1 MNRSARERLAEAG
14 DRLRRPREALGEAP
28 RAKKS
33 LGQHFLNQPAICQ
46 RIAGLLRAGEDDA
59 ILEIG
64 PGPGALTREIEA
76 LPHRRL
82 VLIEKD
88 AHWAKVRQEEGEART
103 EVLCQDALAY
113 PWEALEGPWKLA
125 GNLPYNVASPL
136 LWDIAA
142 RCRALSR
149 AVFMVQK
156 EVGERIAAS
165 PCTRDY
171 GALSVW
177 MQAHLACRMEFT
189 VGPGCF
195 TPPPKVDSAVLSF
208 DPLPEHARPSRPELL
223 ASLLRLCFQQRRKQL
238 GGVFRRQGRED
249 LLQRLDMIL
258 DPVFL
263 GLGFEPLNTKTEVLS
278 ALFIDLDRPQDASLF
293 GGRTRRSEY
302 EKMLSGNGNY
312 EGDVMLRPLT
322 TAMLTQYEN
331 DSRSTASMKE
341 IMRIM
346 NKPENRAYFGV
357 RESAS
362 FHYSV

>member
-1 MNRSARERLAEAG
+1 MRTSARERLAEAG
-14 DRLRRPREALGEAP
+14 GRLRHAREALGEAP

-33 LGQHFLNQPAICQ
+33 LGQHFLNQPAVCQ
-46 RIAGLLRAGEDDA
+46 RIAGLLHAQEGDA

-64 PGPGALTREIEA
+64 PGPGALTRVIEA

-82 VLIEKD
+82 LLVEKD
-88 AHWAKVRQEEGEART
+88 GHWAKVRQEEGDART

-113 PWEALEGPWKLA
+113 PWEALEGAWKLA

-249 LLQRLDMIL
+249 LLQRLEELGIAPSARPEEL
-258 DPVFL
+258 AVGQFL
-263 GLGFEPLNTKTEVLS
+263 
-278 ALFIDLDRPQDASLF
+278 A
-293 GGRTRRSEY
+293 
-302 EKMLSGNGNY
+302 LSGC
-312 EGDVMLRPLT
+312 RP
-322 TAMLTQYEN
+322 
-331 DSRSTASMKE
+331 DGAS
-341 IMRIM
+341 
-346 NKPENRAYFGV
+346 PV
-357 RESAS
+357 SSPAS
-362 FHYSV
+362 S

>member
-1 MNRSARERLAEAG
+1 MRTSARERLAEAG
-14 DRLRRPREALGEAP
+14 GRLRHAREAQGEAP

-33 LGQHFLNQPAICQ
+33 LGQHFLNQPAVCQ
-46 RIAGLLRAGEDDA
+46 RIAGLLHAQEGDA

-64 PGPGALTREIEA
+64 PGPGALTRVIEA

-82 VLIEKD
+82 LLVEKD
-88 AHWAKVRQEEGEART
+88 GHWAKVRQEEGDART

-113 PWEALEGPWKLA
+113 PWEALEGAWKLA

-136 LWDIAA
+136 LWDIAS

-165 PCTRDY
+165 PCSRDY

-208 DPLPEHARPSRPELL
+208 DPLPAPSRPASPDRL

-238 GGVFRRQGRED
+238 GGIFRRQGRED
-249 LLQRLDMIL
+249 LLQRMEALGIAPSARPEEL
-258 DPVFL
+258 AVAQFL
-263 GLGFEPLNTKTEVLS
+263 
-278 ALFIDLDRPQDASLF
+278 A
-293 GGRTRRSEY
+293 
-302 EKMLSGNGNY
+302 LSGC
-312 EGDVMLRPLT
+312 
-322 TAMLTQYEN
+322 
-331 DSRSTASMKE
+331 
-341 IMRIM
+341 
-346 NKPENRAYFGV
+346 
-357 RESAS
+357 
-362 FHYSV
+362 

>member
-1 MNRSARERLAEAG
+1 MKTSARKRLAEACG
-14 DRLRRPREALGEAP
+14 RLSRPRDEAGQAP

-33 LGQHFLNQPAICQ
+33 LGQHFLNQPAVCR
-46 RIAGLLRAGEDDA
+46 RIADLLRAGEADC

-82 VLIEKD
+82 VLVEKD
-88 AHWAKVRQEEGEART
+88 VYWARVRREEGGART

-113 PWEALEGPWKLA
+113 PWEDLQGAWKLA

-136 LWDIAA
+136 LWDVAS

-208 DPLPEHARPSRPELL
+208 DPLPEEARPARPDLL
-223 ASLLRLCFQQRRKQL
+223 ASLLRICFQQRRKQL
-238 GGVFRRQGRED
+238 AGVFRRAGRED
-249 LLQRLDMIL
+249 LLRRLEEMGIPAASRPEELSVAQFLRLAAAPADA
-258 DPVFL
+258 DP
-263 GLGFEPLNTKTEVLS
+263 S
-278 ALFIDLDRPQDASLF
+278 
-293 GGRTRRSEY
+293 
-302 EKMLSGNGNY
+302 
-312 EGDVMLRPLT
+312 
-322 TAMLTQYEN
+322 
-331 DSRSTASMKE
+331 
-341 IMRIM
+341 
-346 NKPENRAYFGV
+346 
-357 RESAS
+357 
-362 FHYSV
+362 